1 MCHRIILL
9 NHDFMLQLYAMRL
22 VGPQMQ
28 GMVSNSS
35 YGDTMTTG
43 HGPIYMTSH
52 MSPGHGQ
59 GMNNQGQMAPSQQQ
73 QHHHP
78 NSTPSPAQ
86 QHSMAQT
93 QAGNPP
99 QLIYQT
105 AGMLSPVLA
114 EGWRECKKKIKI
126 LPSLFQEDITDT
138 HKVPF
143 IATTPHILWYYYL
156 QVIPSCHR
164 AFLVRPS
171 VQEVHRVCSSF
182 RSGHRPQWACPYLKF
197 ITFSKPPVIKHCNAW
212 SDLLL
217 ATK

>member
-1 MCHRIILL
+1 
-9 NHDFMLQLYAMRL
+9 MRF

-28 GMVSNSS
+28 GMISNSS

-43 HGPIYMTSH
+43 HSPIYMTSH

-59 GMNNQGQMAPSQQQ
+59 GVNNQGQMAPSQQQ

-105 AGMLSPVLA
+105 AGMSKKSEILAFKSKRLHNLFSRRTSRTFTRSP
-114 EGWRECKKKIKI
+114 
-126 LPSLFQEDITDT
+126 S
-138 HKVPF
+138 
-143 IATTPHILWYYYL
+143 
-156 QVIPSCHR
+156 
-164 AFLVRPS
+164 
-171 VQEVHRVCSSF
+171 
-182 RSGHRPQWACPYLKF
+182 
-197 ITFSKPPVIKHCNAW
+197 
-212 SDLLL
+212 
-217 ATK
+217 